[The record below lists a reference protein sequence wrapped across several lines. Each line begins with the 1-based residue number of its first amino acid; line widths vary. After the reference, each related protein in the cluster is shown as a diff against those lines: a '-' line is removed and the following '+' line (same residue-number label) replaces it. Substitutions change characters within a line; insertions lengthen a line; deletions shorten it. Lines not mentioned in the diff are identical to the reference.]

1 MAFWDE
7 STSKQDFRLKL
18 CFYNQQNNWVF
29 LRTYSY
35 PQSTRK
41 NVQQCQIAPNLEKI
55 EHAKL
60 YKALDDAK
68 KSFRWYK
75 NIYVRIA

>member
-18 CFYNQQNNWVF
+18 SFYNQQNNWVF

-35 PQSTRK
+35 HQSTRK
-41 NVQQCQIAPNLEKI
+41 NVQKCQIVPNLEKI

-68 KSFRWYK
+68 NSFRRYK
-75 NIYVRIA
+75 NIYVWIA

>member
-1 MAFWDE
+1 M
-7 STSKQDFRLKL
+7 
-18 CFYNQQNNWVF
+18 
-29 LRTYSY
+29 
-35 PQSTRK
+35 P
-41 NVQQCQIAPNLEKI
+41 NVEKI

-75 NIYVRIA
+75 NIYV

>member
-1 MAFWDE
+1 MFNNV
-7 STSKQDFRLKL
+7 KL
-18 CFYNQQNNWVF
+18 
-29 LRTYSY
+29 R
-35 PQSTRK
+35 
-41 NVQQCQIAPNLEKI
+41 QI
-55 EHAKL
+55 AKL

>member
-18 CFYNQQNNWVF
+18 SFYNQQSNCVF
-29 LRTYSY
+29 LRTYSHH
-35 PQSTRK
+35 QSTRK
-41 NVQQCQIAPNLEKI
+41 NVQKCQIVSNLEKI
-55 EHAKL
+55 EQAKL

-68 KSFRWYK
+68 KSFRCYK
-75 NIYVRIA
+75 NIYV